1 MKRKALIAISSVVLL
16 GLAFYGS
23 SQARTI
29 APGLKVGVLISS
41 SGPLYFAGGFQKAA
55 AELAKK
61 DLAKITNLEISYQDP
76 GDSEIETENALKIFA
91 KNKVDLILAPIDSA
105 AAKRVLA
112 AKELPD
118 VPLIATSSVSENL
131 SKDKKLLRLAS
142 TVSQDSFALA
152 KYISKQDHENVA
164 VVAAQDE
171 YSKSVARSVSFALSL
186 RSVRVK
192 NHFFSQNQALRGIN
206 AEALVLVSM
215 EQSADLLAKLPNWL
229 TSFDRV
235 YLVPGNLA
243 NYSSFGFAK
252 DLAGAT
258 GLLPAEEHSQS
269 FRQRLASQ
277 MGRPEIL
284 SAPNSPMFGLAK
296 RTYQALALAADQL
309 SQANDLSGL
318 AKNDLFTAEGFYA
331 KPRYSV
337 VRYSTGG
344 VYSVVGSFDPKI
356 P

>member
-1 MKRKALIAISSVVLL
+1 MKRNAIIVICSVVLL
-16 GLAFYGS
+16 GLVFYGS
-23 SQARTI
+23 SQARTT
-29 APGLKVGVLISS
+29 APGIKVGVLITS
-41 SGPLYFAGGFQKAA
+41 SGPLYFAGAFQKAA

-61 DLAKITNLEISYQDP
+61 DLAKIANLEISYQDP
-76 GDSEIETENALKIFA
+76 GDSEIETENALKVFA
-91 KNKVDLILAPIDSA
+91 KNKVDLILAPIDSGA
-105 AAKRVLA
+105 VKRTLV

-118 VPLIATSSVSENL
+118 VPLIAASAVSEKL
-131 SKDKKLLRLAS
+131 PRTKKLLRLAS

-152 KYISKQDHENVA
+152 QYISIQGSNTVA
-164 VVAAQDE
+164 VVAAQDD

-192 NHFFSQNQALRGIN
+192 NHFISQNQALRSIE
-206 AEALVLVSM
+206 AQALVLVSM
-215 EQSADLLAKLPNWL
+215 EQSAQLLEKLPNWL
-229 TSFDRV
+229 ASFNRV

-243 NYSSFGFAK
+243 NYSSFSFAK
-252 DLAGAT
+252 ELAGAT

-284 SAPNSPMFGLAK
+284 GAPNSPMFGLAR
-296 RTYQALALAADQL
+296 RTYQALALAADQVNQG
-309 SQANDLSGL
+309 SDLTDL
-318 AKNDLFTAEGFYA
+318 AKNELFTAEGFYA

-337 VRYSTGG
+337 VRYSTSG
-344 VYSVVGSFDPKI
+344 VYSLVGSFDPKI